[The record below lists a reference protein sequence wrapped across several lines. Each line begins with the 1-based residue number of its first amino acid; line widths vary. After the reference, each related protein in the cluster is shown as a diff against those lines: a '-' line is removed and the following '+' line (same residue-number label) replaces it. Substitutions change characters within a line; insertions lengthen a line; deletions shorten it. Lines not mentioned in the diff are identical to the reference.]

1 LKTNLTEH
9 FINNIIGD
17 VVEVKRSCK
26 SYGVLYPLLE
36 NCGETLLETI
46 MVGPRP
52 DIIINAFSTNDIKG
66 GNLFSAIQEFVR

>member
-1 LKTNLTEH
+1 
-9 FINNIIGD
+9 
-17 VVEVKRSCK
+17 VE
-26 SYGVLYPLLE
+26 GLLE